1 MATAARTHRL
11 APFGQTERLSE
22 KTRAERR
29 LGVLLTTP
37 AVLVLLAVAAYPI
50 VNAAY
55 LSLFNYRLTAPDQ
68 RHFVWFDNY
77 RVILTDNLWWTD
89 FSTTLLI
96 TVVTVSAE
104 LVLGFAFALVMQKA
118 IFGRGLVRTAVL
130 IPYAVVTVVS
140 AYAWQ
145 YAFASDTGFVNHWF
159 GLNTDW
165 FGHRWTALTVICLS
179 EIWKTTPFVSLL
191 LLAGLVQVPDE
202 LQQAAMVDGAT
213 WRQRFFRVTLPN
225 MWGAITVALLFRS
238 IDAFRI
244 FDNVFIMTSGAQ
256 KTETV
261 SILAYRQ
268 TIGRAEM
275 GLGSAVSILLF
286 LSVLLICLLFIKVF
300 RADVGRVRGT

>member
-1 MATAARTHRL
+1 MATAAGTHRL
-11 APFGQTERLSE
+11 APFGQAEQLSE

-96 TVVTVSAE
+96 TVVTVAAE

-145 YAFASDTGFVNHWF
+145 YAFASDTGFVNHWL

-191 LLAGLVQVPDE
+191 LLAGLVQVPEE

-286 LSVLLICLLFIKVF
+286 VSVLLICVLFIKVF

>member
-1 MATAARTHRL
+1 MATTARARGF
-11 APFGQTERLSE
+11 ASVRRSRDLSE
-22 KTRAERR
+22 KTKAERR
-29 LGVLLTTP
+29 LGFLLTTP
-37 AVLVLLAVAAYPI
+37 AVVVLLAVAAYPI
-50 VNAAY
+50 ANAAY

-77 RVILTDNLWWTD
+77 RVILTDSLWWTD

-96 TVVTVSAE
+96 TVVTVAAE

-145 YAFASDTGFVNHWF
+145 YAFASDTGFVNHWL
-159 GLNTDW
+159 GLSTDW
-165 FGHRWTALTVICLS
+165 FGHRGTALTVICLS

-213 WRQRFFRVTLPN
+213 WWQRFMRVTLPN
-225 MWGAITVALLFRS
+225 MWGAIIVALLFRA

-256 KTETV
+256 KTETL

-268 TIGRAEM
+268 TIGRAEV

-286 LSVLLICLLFIKVF
+286 VSVLLICVLFIKVF
-300 RADVGRVRGT
+300 RADVGRVRDA

>member
-1 MATAARTHRL
+1 
-11 APFGQTERLSE
+11 
-22 KTRAERR
+22 
-29 LGVLLTTP
+29 
-37 AVLVLLAVAAYPI
+37 VA
-50 VNAAY
+50 
-55 LSLFNYRLTAPDQ
+55 
-68 RHFVWFDNY
+68 
-77 RVILTDNLWWTD
+77 
-89 FSTTLLI
+89 
-96 TVVTVSAE
+96 AE

-145 YAFASDTGFVNHWF
+145 YAFASDTGFVNHWL
-159 GLNTDW
+159 GLSTDW
-165 FGHRWTALTVICLS
+165 FGHRATALTVICLS

-213 WRQRFFRVTLPN
+213 WWQRFVRVTLPS
-225 MWGAITVALLFRS
+225 MWGAITVALLFRA

-244 FDNVFIMTSGAQ
+244 FDNVFIMTAGAQ

-268 TIGRAEM
+268 TISRAQV

-286 LSVLLICLLFIKVF
+286 VSVLLICIVFIKVF
-300 RADVGRVRGT
+300 RADVGRVRDA